1 MIHQHHIQSIPNG
14 VMFNAYPD
22 SIGHQL
28 SDTIKM
34 LQLPAFKEV
43 FSLFYILPTF
53 FNSDLDRG
61 FSIID
66 YNLNPDLVSEKD
78 LKALQELNIM
88 LKFDIVLNHLSVAS
102 PQFQDLLQNGEHSK
116 FKDFFINWNRFW
128 EGKGIK
134 NEDGIIVP
142 EESYLN
148 KLFMRKSGLPIL
160 KVPFPDGSEQ
170 PYWNTFYQEIQYQ
183 KITIDDVKHLK
194 ELDVKNAVSLC
205 VKVNQGIENKQDI
218 SSLDF
223 NEFDEYKT
231 QILQIIHQKR
241 TFLGQ
246 MDVNA
251 TSELV
256 WEFYEETLAKVA
268 NYGCKILR
276 LDAFAYLHKEIGQ
289 SNFFNKPGTWHY
301 LEKIKKIATKNQLMV
316 LPEIHA
322 EYGLNLHD
330 EVAKEGYQIYDF
342 FLPGL
347 MIHTLEKK
355 SNKALLK
362 WAVEIIEKGYQTVNM
377 LGCHDGIPV
386 LDLKGK
392 EAKGLYH
399 KGLLT
404 DEEIEFVMETI
415 LQRGGK
421 VKNLYDA
428 AGNKISYYQINAT
441 FFSALGENEDKL
453 LLARALQLFMPG
465 IPQVWYLDLFA
476 GKNNYEAANKGG
488 SSSHKEINRT
498 MLSLSEIENG
508 LKREVVK
515 KQLQLLRLRN
525 TSKAFLGKITIHDS
539 LENEISISWTNENC
553 VAKLQAN
560 LTDFSFRVSHSEND
574 ISTELIF

>member
-1 MIHQHHIQSIPNG
+1 MINQHRLQSIPNG

-22 SIGHQL
+22 SIGRRL
-28 SDTIKM
+28 SDTITM
-34 LQLPAFKEV
+34 LQLPEFKEV

-66 YNLNPDLVSEKD
+66 YNLNPELVSAED
-78 LKALQELNIM
+78 LKALQELHIM

-102 PQFQDLLQNGEHSK
+102 TQFKDLLQNGENSK
-116 FKDFFINWNRFW
+116 FKNFFINWNSFW
-128 EGKGIK
+128 EGKGTK
-134 NEDGIIVP
+134 NEEGIIVP
-142 EESYLN
+142 EERYLN

-170 PYWNTFYQEIQYQ
+170 PYWNTFYQEIQFQ

-194 ELDVKNAVSLC
+194 ELNTEKALLIC
-205 VKVNQGIENKQDI
+205 KKVNQVIENMQDI
-218 SSLDF
+218 TTVDF

-231 QILQIIHQKR
+231 EILQIIHQKR

-289 SNFFNKPGTWHY
+289 SNFFNKPGTWNY
-301 LEKIKKIATKNQLMV
+301 LERIKDIATKNKLIV

-347 MIHTLEKK
+347 MIHTLEKG

-362 WAVEIIEKGYQTVNM
+362 WATEIKEKGYQTVNM

-392 EAKGLYH
+392 EANGAYH

-441 FFSALGENEDKL
+441 FFSALGENENKL

-465 IPQVWYLDLFA
+465 IPQIWYLDLFA
-476 GKNNYEAANKGG
+476 GKNNNEAANKGG

-498 MLSLSEIENG
+498 TLDISEIENG
-508 LKREVVK
+508 LKRKVVAN
-515 KQLQLLRLRN
+515 QLQLMRLRN
-525 TSKAFLGKITIHDS
+525 TSKAFLGKMTIHDS
-539 LENEISISWTNENC
+539 PENKISISWTNENC
-553 VAKLQAN
+553 IAKLKAN
-560 LTDFSFRVSHSEND
+560 LIDFSFKVSHSEND
-574 ISTELIF
+574 FSTELIF

>member
-1 MIHQHHIQSIPNG
+1 MITQHHIQSIPNG

-22 SIGHQL
+22 SIGQRL

-34 LQLPAFKEV
+34 LQLPEFKEV

-66 YNLNPDLVSEKD
+66 YNLNPELVSAKD
-78 LKALQELNIM
+78 LKALQELHIM

-102 PQFQDLLQNGEHSK
+102 TQFKDLLQNGENSK
-116 FKDFFINWNRFW
+116 FKNFFINWNSFW
-128 EGKGIK
+128 EGKGTK
-134 NEDGIIVP
+134 NEEGIIVP
-142 EESYLN
+142 EERYLN

-170 PYWNTFYQEIQYQ
+170 PYWNTFYQEIQFQ

-194 ELDVKNAVSLC
+194 ELNTEKALLIC
-205 VKVNQGIENKQDI
+205 KKVNQVIENMQDI
-218 SSLDF
+218 TTVDF

-231 QILQIIHQKR
+231 EILQIIHQKK

-251 TSELV
+251 KSELV

-289 SNFFNKPGTWHY
+289 SNFFNKPGTWNY
-301 LEKIKKIATKNQLMV
+301 LERIKDIATKNKLIV

-347 MIHTLEKK
+347 MIHTLEKG
-355 SNKALLK
+355 SNIALLK
-362 WAVEIIEKGYQTVNM
+362 WATEIKEKGYQTVNM

-392 EAKGLYH
+392 ELNGIYH

-415 LQRGGK
+415 LERGGK

-428 AGNKISYYQINAT
+428 TGNKISYYQINAT
-441 FFSALGENEDKL
+441 FFSALGENENKL
-453 LLARALQLFMPG
+453 VLARALQLFMPG

-476 GKNNYEAANKGG
+476 GKNNNEAANKGG

-498 MLSLSEIENG
+498 SLNVSEIENG
-508 LKREVVK
+508 LKRKVVAN
-515 KQLQLLRLRN
+515 QLQLMRLRN
-525 TSKAFLGKITIHDS
+525 TSKAFLGKMTIHDS
-539 LENEISISWTNENC
+539 LEKEISISWTNENC
-553 VAKLQAN
+553 IAKLEAN
-560 LTDFSFRVSHSEND
+560 LIDFSFKVSHSEND